1 MSRRLCQAALHA
13 RAESSK
19 LPAMNGSDGSP
30 SVDLSS
36 ERDEIDWIDGEMLR
50 LLKQR
55 VGVALRVGEKK
66 KAVGLPLHDPAR
78 ERAIYEK
85 LRAAN
90 RALNSELPDAAITA
104 IFREVIS
111 ACRNAEHALT
121 VAFLGPSGTN
131 TQEAAVRYFGSAFTP
146 LPCATPVEICH
157 AVARGARP
165 QGSEGEAAASEV
177 AAGADYG
184 VLAIENSIHGIV
196 SPTLDLLAHSPLA
209 IIAEIELSIHH
220 CLLSNTELGQV
231 SVVYSHEQALAQC
244 REWLSAHLP
253 GATLVPVTSTARG
266 AQMASQ
272 EANAAAIAPALAA
285 NIYGLQIAASNIE
298 DIAGNKT
305 RFFVVGAP
313 DKAPAPSGRD
323 KTSLTF
329 FAPHKPGALVQVL
342 EVFRAH
348 GINIS
353 MIQSRPSRQEAWTY
367 AFFADVQGHQKDD
380 SMQAALEELRE
391 HTVSVKIMGS
401 YPEAS
406 S

>member
-1 MSRRLCQAALHA
+1 MS
-13 RAESSK
+13 
-19 LPAMNGSDGSP
+19 GSGI
-30 SVDLSS
+30 DLSG
-36 ERDEIDWIDGEMLR
+36 ERDEIDWIDNEMLR

-66 KAVGLPLHDPAR
+66 KAAGLPLHDPAR

-85 LRAAN
+85 LREAN
-90 RALNSELPDAAITA
+90 RALNSELPGAAITA

-146 LPCATPVEICH
+146 LPCATPTEICH

-165 QGSEGEAAASEV
+165 EGSAEPSDASDV

-196 SPTLDLLAHSPLA
+196 SPNLDLLAQTPLS
-209 IIAEIELSIHH
+209 IIAEIELPIHH
-220 CLLSNTELGQV
+220 CLLSNTELGQI
-231 SVVYSHEQALAQC
+231 STVYSHEQGLAQC
-244 REWLSAHLP
+244 RAWLAAHLP
-253 GATLVPVTSTARG
+253 GAALVPVTSTARG
-266 AQMASQ
+266 AQMAST
-272 EANAAAIAPALAA
+272 EASSAAVAPALAA
-285 NIYGLQIAASNIE
+285 NIYGLQIVASNIE

-342 EVFRAH
+342 EVFRSH

-380 SMQAALEELRE
+380 SMQSAIEELKG

-406 S
+406 G